1 MRGLPESSTT
11 DLLGSSLR
19 ENPDTRG
26 ITKEAIA
33 GIPPESW
40 LEWGLGEEG
49 SPTPRPP
56 ETDMLAAH
64 DAVSTNS
71 RKVQQKLG
79 KLVNQG
85 RHAARTA
92 SMGQLL
98 ERAHPPGPD
107 DSLGRSETKAFA
119 KARYGSLQGAGATA
133 CLWARP
139 TDSRRVIPATEF
151 VGIGRRFMGIEEHV
165 VVRCPCCDAT
175 DVDTRHARICPR
187 AGAQVKQHQPLLHAM
202 SRTLKRLGIPHQVE
216 SEDCLLYTSPSPRD

>member
-40 LEWGLGEEG
+40 LEWGLGAEG

-85 RHAARTA
+85 A
-92 SMGQLL
+92 GQPGSAL
-98 ERAHPPGPD
+98 RAQ
-107 DSLGRSETKAFA
+107 S
-119 KARYGSLQGAGATA
+119 
-133 CLWARP
+133 
-139 TDSRRVIPATEF
+139 
-151 VGIGRRFMGIEEHV
+151 
-165 VVRCPCCDAT
+165 VVRPA
-175 DVDTRHARICPR
+175 
-187 AGAQVKQHQPLLHAM
+187 AGDGMPAGTGRPAGWERNQ
-202 SRTLKRLGIPHQVE
+202 RLRQ
-216 SEDCLLYTSPSPRD
+216 S